1 MYSYSTRVCHNRV
14 FEKEKKKEK
23 RKKEEKYNTQR
34 HKLKFPVSM
43 NYLVVL
49 IFTLTAL
56 KFTTSLC
63 IYSLPFDRLICFE
76 KRSKLESVENRRGWA
91 FYSEFL
97 LYCYLSLFFFMALY

>member
-1 MYSYSTRVCHNRV
+1 MYSYSTRVCHNLG
-14 FEKEKKKEK
+14 FQKKGEE
-23 RKKEEKYNTQR
+23 EEKYNTQR

-76 KRSKLESVENRRGWA
+76 KG
-91 FYSEFL
+91 
-97 LYCYLSLFFFMALY
+97 LSLKV

>member
-1 MYSYSTRVCHNRV
+1 
-14 FEKEKKKEK
+14 
-23 RKKEEKYNTQR
+23 
-34 HKLKFPVSM
+34 M

-76 KRSKLESVENRRGWA
+76 KRSKLERVENRRGWA

-97 LYCYLSLFFFMALY
+97 LCCHLSDFFFSCHFIRLAFTVCNHMQILKKGERGEGGGVGRVD